1 MRRALE
7 GAGAPEVLS
16 EDAVNDLTADAIAEV
31 ILYTGGVFGK
41 QLLVTGDDQGV
52 PDEYATNE
60 ALTLREQAVIAT
72 QAALNY
78 FFQKFSA
85 MKTTERIADEAQ
97 TWEYTLSANLLN
109 EQLKLLIGER
119 DRALQALRF
128 FFNDRRPAGWRQWA
142 EVVLRDIREPRF
154 LGDMPHGWVA
164 SDHIRSVLDLFA
176 YEHEGD
182 RSLVLAAGVPLAWL
196 QGEGV
201 AIDGLRTP
209 YGPLSWSVRTSI
221 EGIARVATFEL
232 QPLREMPPGGIW
244 LRGPWPAEARVQI
257 DGQPVDG
264 SADAIR
270 LPKAPAKVRIEWLA
284 SETG

>member
-119 DRALQALRF
+119 DRALEAMERDGAPAGRLRELP
-128 FFNDRRPAGWRQWA
+128 RRPRLPRQPDGRA
-142 EVVLRDIREPRF
+142 VAPR
-154 LGDMPHGWVA
+154 
-164 SDHIRSVLDLFA
+164 
-176 YEHEGD
+176 
-182 RSLVLAAGVPLAWL
+182 
-196 QGEGV
+196 
-201 AIDGLRTP
+201 
-209 YGPLSWSVRTSI
+209 VRHRRP
-221 EGIARVATFEL
+221 GG
-232 QPLREMPPGGIW
+232 PPGSGA
-244 LRGPWPAEARVQI
+244 AEDERRHTRPRRV
-257 DGQPVDG
+257 P
-264 SADAIR
+264 
-270 LPKAPAKVRIEWLA
+270 
-284 SETG
+284 

>member
-1 MRRALE
+1 VRRALE

-119 DRALQALRF
+119 DRALEAMERDGAPLDAYESFLAVRDCHVSQMVEPWVHGFGIGGQEDHRVRALLRMSGVTPDHAGFRDAQRRLRQAF
-128 FFNDRRPAGWRQWA
+128 G
-142 EVVLRDIREPRF
+142 EPVRF
-154 LGDMPHGWVA
+154 LAPAVDAYPPGTRLDHEIGMPW
-164 SDHIRSVLDLFA
+164 DPTIEPIRDQPSTEVYCDA
-176 YEHEGD
+176 AQRTAIEGAVD
-182 RSLVLAAGVPLAWL
+182 FSAFGIPSR
-196 QGEGV
+196 
-201 AIDGLRTP
+201 
-209 YGPLSWSVRTSI
+209 RTS
-221 EGIARVATFEL
+221 RSSPT
-232 QPLREMPPGGIW
+232 
-244 LRGPWPAEARVQI
+244 
-257 DGQPVDG
+257 
-264 SADAIR
+264 
-270 LPKAPAKVRIEWLA
+270 
-284 SETG
+284 